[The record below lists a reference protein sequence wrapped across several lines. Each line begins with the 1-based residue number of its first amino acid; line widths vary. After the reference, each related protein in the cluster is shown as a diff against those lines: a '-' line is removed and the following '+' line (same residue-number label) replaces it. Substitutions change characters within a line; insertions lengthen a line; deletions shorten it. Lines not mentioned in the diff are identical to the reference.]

1 MASDATGCGDRP
13 PGGRPRAGRA
23 RSLRRCLACGSAVVA
38 AAALVFGS
46 GSVAA
51 DPATARGDL
60 SYLVGTI
67 ADRTVPNAAP
77 IDDEAPAHGSG
88 RAVRARPAVI
98 PIERTDVEVSDA
110 GRADAERTDAEL
122 AASVAAPADAS
133 ANLQQGDRMGTPLE
147 VRPLARPVV
156 VLYGDSL
163 AWEARHAFKGAFADR
178 SGMQVVERTY
188 GGTAICDWLDE
199 MAADVTALK
208 PGMVIIEFVGN
219 SFTPC
224 MRDAAGQFLTGT
236 AVVERYSADLETVI
250 ATFVAIGAQVVLAG
264 SPASRAEAD
273 HTPPG
278 GGGLNALYR
287 RTASAHAGVHYAD
300 AGAEV
305 LDDGH
310 WTSTLPCFAFEPCT
324 GGVDAAGMGVNA
336 VRSPDGLHF
345 CPARA
350 NAVRGV
356 TGDCPVWSSGA
367 FRYGSALARPAIES
381 LDAS

>member
-1 MASDATGCGDRP
+1 MRTD
-13 PGGRPRAGRA
+13 
-23 RSLRRCLACGSAVVA
+23 
-38 AAALVFGS
+38 
-46 GSVAA
+46 
-51 DPATARGDL
+51 
-60 SYLVGTI
+60 
-67 ADRTVPNAAP
+67 ADRT
-77 IDDEAPAHGSG
+77 
-88 RAVRARPAVI
+88 
-98 PIERTDVEVSDA
+98 DA
-110 GRADAERTDAEL
+110 SRTDAAPTH
-122 AASVAAPADAS
+122 AARVDAARVDVKVPASIAPS
-133 ANLQQGDRMGTPLE
+133 ADTSATIQKGERTGAPLE

-178 SGMQVVERTY
+178 SGVQVVERTF

-208 PGMVIIEFVGN
+208 PGIVIIEFVGN

-236 AVVERYSADLETVI
+236 AVVERYSADLETLI
-250 ATFVAIGAQVVLAG
+250 ATFAVNGAQVVLAG
-264 SPASRAEAD
+264 AAVSRADAD
-273 HTPPG
+273 HTPLG
-278 GGGLNALYR
+278 GGGLNALYQ
-287 RTASAHAGVHYAD
+287 RTARAHAGVHYAD

-324 GGVDAAGMGVNA
+324 GGVDAAGTGVNA

-345 CPARA
+345 CPASA
-350 NAVRGV
+350 DAVRGV

-367 FRYGSALARPAIES
+367 FRYGNALARPALE
-381 LDAS
+381 LLGAS